1 MHRMRPAAGFRTR
14 FAYTERAHLALLQE
28 PRHGADRVFDRHRR
42 IDAVLVIKID
52 HVDAEALEARLAGG
66 KNKFRTTIGKFAAA
80 ATEIAEF
87 GRQHDL
93 IAPALDGFAHQRLV
107 VPGAVSVGGVEESD
121 AAIERVANKHHA
133 IVVAA
138 RAVYPG
144 ERHATK
150 TDRRHRDAGGAE
162 AAAWQLL
169 RFVHVS
175 SFQLSSAP
183 RRARGAS
190 TARSQTTGSPSPQP
204 PRRLARPSGRDRRR
218 PRPPRSRRRL
228 AAPSPSARRRCRRD
242 PEMGS
247 ARRPWSM
254 AARNRC
260 RR

>member
-80 ATEIAEF
+80 AAEIAEF

-93 IAPALDGFAHQRLV
+93 VAPAFDGFADQRLV

-121 AAIERVANKHHA
+121 AAIERVANKRHA

-138 RAVYPG
+138 RAVYAG

-150 TDRRHRDAGGAE
+150 TDRRHRDAGEAE

-175 SFQLSSAP
+175 SFQLSA
-183 RRARGAS
+183 
-190 TARSQTTGSPSPQP
+190 
-204 PRRLARPSGRDRRR
+204 
-218 PRPPRSRRRL
+218 
-228 AAPSPSARRRCRRD
+228 
-242 PEMGS
+242 
-247 ARRPWSM
+247 
-254 AARNRC
+254 AARTRC
-260 RR
+260 VDSQITNDRQPITATTEATGQAEWPR

>member
-28 PRHGADRVFDRHRR
+28 PRHGADRVFDRYRR

-93 IAPALDGFAHQRLV
+93 VAPALDGFAHQRLV

-121 AAIERVANKHHA
+121 ATIERVANKRHA

-138 RAVYPG
+138 RAVYRG

-175 SFQLSSAP
+175 SFQLSA
-183 RRARGAS
+183 
-190 TARSQTTGSPSPQP
+190 
-204 PRRLARPSGRDRRR
+204 
-218 PRPPRSRRRL
+218 
-228 AAPSPSARRRCRRD
+228 
-242 PEMGS
+242 
-247 ARRPWSM
+247 
-254 AARNRC
+254 AART
-260 RR
+260 RRVDSQITATTEATGQAEWPR